1 LYGKKKKIQWQFFFK
16 NFQFMKKRNEEP
28 TTAYSCF
35 NFICG
40 NSAKISQKKNV
51 KNLNVKKP
59 H

>member
-1 LYGKKKKIQWQFFFK
+1 
-16 NFQFMKKRNEEP
+16 MKKRNEEP